1 MRSGLAVAAVA
12 LWLAPAAAGADVFR
26 YETEEGT
33 ISFADELKRIPARY
47 RDQAERLPEKPLW
60 DHPRLTIVESR
71 RDDSLG
77 SQPVVEAPAEAEPT
91 DTGRSL
97 AFEVSPGLW
106 IDLEANADE
115 PVYIERE
122 HRWHEGALRAHTVV
136 RQGDRILAVRI
147 HN

>member
-12 LWLAPAAAGADVFR
+12 LWRAPAPAGADVFR

-47 RDQAERLPEKPLW
+47 RDQAERLPEKSLW

-71 RDDSLG
+71 RDDVG
-77 SQPVVEAPAEAEPT
+77 SQAVVEAPAEVEPT
-91 DTGRSL
+91 DTGRGL
-97 AFEVSPGLW
+97 AFEVGPGLW
-106 IDLEANADE
+106 MDLEANADE

-122 HRWHEGALRAHTVV
+122 FRWHEGVLRPHTVV
-136 RQGDRILAVRI
+136 RQGDRVLAVRI